1 MRVKVS
7 WLKGTC
13 SLFFLYH
20 VLTILSHCSYNHIWK
35 NVKYIRKSSSLVHEL
50 KIFPIRNSYRNHV
63 CKCESGVQIR
73 ADVSPCVID
82 ACNNPHALSSM
93 DSESHV
99 EALMGKKKL
108 RVTLYFNECVA
119 ITLREILITRL
130 LIVES
135 RIRIAISLTSRA
147 IKRYCVSMNIEAKV
161 NSFFSFSFSSFPQA
175 LFEDFS

>member
-1 MRVKVS
+1 M
-7 WLKGTC
+7 
-13 SLFFLYH
+13 Y
-20 VLTILSHCSYNHIWK
+20 
-35 NVKYIRKSSSLVHEL
+35 EL

-161 NSFFSFSFSSFPQA
+161 NSFFFSLFFFFPPSVVRRFLVKFGLRCSNLLLQMVHKKRRYGIVNW
-175 LFEDFS
+175 SP

>member
-1 MRVKVS
+1 
-7 WLKGTC
+7 
-13 SLFFLYH
+13 
-20 VLTILSHCSYNHIWK
+20 
-35 NVKYIRKSSSLVHEL
+35 
-50 KIFPIRNSYRNHV
+50 
-63 CKCESGVQIR
+63 
-73 ADVSPCVID
+73 
-82 ACNNPHALSSM
+82 
-93 DSESHV
+93 
-99 EALMGKKKL
+99 MGKKKL